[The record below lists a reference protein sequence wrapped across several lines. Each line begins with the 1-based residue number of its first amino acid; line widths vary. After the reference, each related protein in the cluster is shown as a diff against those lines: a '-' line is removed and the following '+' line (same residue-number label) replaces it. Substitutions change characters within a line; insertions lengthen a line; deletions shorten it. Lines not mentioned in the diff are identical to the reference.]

1 MPDDIS
7 EELVAKLREQIANEM
22 AGVRITDFRAK
33 ADSDHDGDPILRLQI
48 AYDEEGASP
57 GPAQVSSLAR
67 HVRLLLEP
75 QLPNT
80 FPVFR
85 FLTTRELADEAQ

>member
-7 EELVAKLREQIANEM
+7 ADLVARIREQIQKEM
-22 AGVRITDFRAK
+22 VDLRITDFRAK
-33 ADSDHDGDPILRLQI
+33 ADRDHDGDPIIRLQI
-48 AYDEEGASP
+48 AYDEKGPSP
-57 GPAQVSSLAR
+57 RPVQVSAVAR
-67 HVRLLLEP
+67 HIRSVLEA

-85 FLTTRELADEAQ
+85 FLTSRELADEAQ

>member
-1 MPDDIS
+1 MPDVIS
-7 EELVAKLREQIANEM
+7 DELVERLREQIENEM

-33 ADSDHDGDPILRLQI
+33 SDNDHDGDLILRLQI
-48 AYDEEGASP
+48 AYDADGAAP
-57 GPAQVSSLAR
+57 GPVQVSSLAR
-67 HVRLLLEP
+67 HIRRFLEP

-85 FLTTRELADEAQ
+85 FLTDRELADEAQ

>member
-1 MPDDIS
+1 MPDNIS
-7 EELVAKLREQIANEM
+7 EQLIARLREQIENEM
-22 AGVRITDFRAK
+22 EGVRITDFRAK

-48 AYDEEGASP
+48 AYDEEGAAP
-57 GPAQVSSLAR
+57 GPVQVSSLAR
-67 HVRLLLEP
+67 HIRRLLEP

>member
-1 MPDDIS
+1 MPDNIS
-7 EELVAKLREQIANEM
+7 EQLIARLREQIENEM
-22 AGVRITDFRAK
+22 AGVRVTDFQAK
-33 ADSDHDGDPILRLQI
+33 ADSDHDGDPILRIQI
-48 AYDEEGASP
+48 AYDEEGTTPS
-57 GPAQVSSLAR
+57 PAQVSSLAR
-67 HVRLLLEP
+67 HIRRLLEP

>member
-7 EELVAKLREQIANEM
+7 ADLVARLREQIENEM
-22 AGVRITDFRAK
+22 ADLLITDFRAK
-33 ADSDHDGDPILRLQI
+33 ADRDHDGDPILRLQI
-48 AYDEEGASP
+48 AYDEKGAAP
-57 GPAQVSSLAR
+57 RPVQVSALAR
-67 HVRLLLEP
+67 HIRGLLEAP
-75 QLPNT
+75 LPNT